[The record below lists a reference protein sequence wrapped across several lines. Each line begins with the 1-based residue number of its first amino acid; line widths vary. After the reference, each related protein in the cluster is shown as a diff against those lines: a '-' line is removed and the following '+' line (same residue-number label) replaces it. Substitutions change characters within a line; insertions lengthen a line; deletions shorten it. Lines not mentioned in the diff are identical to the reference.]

1 MATREGVFVAGDY
14 YVLCEICGFKK
25 RRSECSKDFEGKV
38 VCTSTC
44 LDERNPQEQIA
55 PRPERQNVLDARYAE
70 PVFVTD
76 NQVQPTD
83 L

>member
-1 MATREGVFVAGDY
+1 MTTREGVYVAGDFY
-14 YVLCEICGFKK
+14 LLCDICGFKK
-25 RRSECSKDFEGKV
+25 RRSECSKDWEGKL

-44 LDERNPQEQIA
+44 LDERNPQDYIQ
-55 PRPERQNVLDARYAE
+55 PQPERQSVLDARYAE

-76 NQVQPTD
+76 NQIQPGD